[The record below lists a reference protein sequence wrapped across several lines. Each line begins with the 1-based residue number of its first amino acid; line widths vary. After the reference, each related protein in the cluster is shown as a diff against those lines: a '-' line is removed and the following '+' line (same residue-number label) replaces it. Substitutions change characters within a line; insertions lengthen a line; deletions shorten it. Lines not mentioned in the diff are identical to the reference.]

1 MQDFI
6 WKYQFLLLLLPSQ
19 ARDSK
24 LDGDLSQT
32 TQLMSDKPTT
42 TTFYS
47 KLSALFNEIKSL
59 HKLRLC
65 GLLFQH
71 FKFKYLSYRE
81 VQSIHLSRYLKASQS
96 WEVTIV

>member
-6 WKYQFLLLLLPSQ
+6 QKYQFLLLLLPSQ

-47 KLSALFNEIKSL
+47 KLSALFSEIKSL

-71 FKFKYLSYRE
+71 FTFKYP
-81 VQSIHLSRYLKASQS
+81 VSIYPLLRWQCQ
-96 WEVTIV
+96 